1 LIRNI
6 LIPISPKVEFDRQI
20 EAALSLAYQLEAHV
34 NAVYI
39 RPDPIATA
47 AAIFELAGSTEL
59 TADRIDR
66 DSRVVEADA
75 HAIFEAWRA
84 SHGLACGAV
93 NQSLRSPFACWSEQ
107 VGSVETIIIRCGR
120 LSDVIVLNFPDP
132 SHVATKQAV
141 EAAVFSTGRPTI
153 LIPKAVSNNLL
164 RHVIIAWN
172 GSLEATR
179 AIAGAIT
186 LLRAAERISVFSV
199 PSDTDD
205 CFSNLNLGAFLTWHG
220 IESHHLTSQP
230 EDKSI
235 GSALLRVAVDS
246 NATMLVMGGYTHGHV
261 GPLQFGSVT
270 SHVLHHAKVPVLMMH

>member
-1 LIRNI
+1 MIRNI
-6 LIPISPKVEFDRQI
+6 LIPISPRVEFDRQI

-47 AAIFELAGSTEL
+47 AAIFELVGSTEL

-66 DSRVVEADA
+66 DSRVIEADA
-75 HAIFEAWRA
+75 HAIFEEWRTR
-84 SHGLACGAV
+84 HRLACGIV
-93 NQSLRSPFACWSEQ
+93 NQSLRTPFACWSEQ
-107 VGSVETIIIRCGR
+107 VGSVETVIIRCGR

-132 SHVATKQAV
+132 RHVATKQAV

-153 LIPKAVSNNLL
+153 LLPKVVPDNLL

-186 LLRAAERISVFSV
+186 LLRAAERISVFST

-205 CFSNLNLGAFLTWHG
+205 SSDLAAFLTWHG
-220 IESHHLTSQP
+220 IESHQLTSRP

-235 GSALLRVAVDS
+235 GSALLRVAVES
-246 NATMLVMGGYTHGHV
+246 GATMLVMGGYTHGQV
-261 GPLQFGSVT
+261 GPLQIGSVT
-270 SHVLHHAKVPVLMMH
+270 RHVLYQAKIAVLMMN